1 MSKQHKQIKKK
12 VMKKIF
18 LSLMLVAGLS
28 LGLYASPAKG
38 EGHRGGKL
46 RGMKELNLSQE
57 QQEQLKSIHK
67 DFASK
72 FKDLREDNSISK
84 DVKREKA
91 KELVA
96 AKQDRV
102 KGILTPEQQSKWEK
116 SKEQRNK
123 FAQKDDRKKFR
134 KEHRSDAR
142 KGDRN
147 NQRKGKDRM
156 AFLDLNS
163 EQKTKIDALDK
174 DFKEKTKALRSE
186 QALSKEAKREKYQE
200 LAKAHKAEVSSIL
213 TAEQKAKMKDR
224 NFSSKGKKHRGHAAN
239 LSEEAKAELKSL
251 KDNFIKEKKAVEL
264 SRIAPDA
271 QKQRIK
277 ELREKY
283 RTERRKIVREELK
296 KRG

>member
-1 MSKQHKQIKKK
+1 MSKHHKQIKKK

-18 LSLMLVAGLS
+18 LSLMLIAGLS
-28 LGLYASPAKG
+28 LGIYASPARG

-84 DVKREKA
+84 EVKQEKV

-116 SKEQRNK
+116 SKEQRTK
-123 FAQKDDRKKFR
+123 FTQKDGRKKFR
-134 KEHRSDAR
+134 KEHRSHAY
-142 KGDRN
+142 KGERN
-147 NQRKGKDRM
+147 NHRKGKDRM
-156 AFLDLNS
+156 ASLDLNTD
-163 EQKTKIDALDK
+163 QKIKIDALDK
-174 DFKEKTKALRSE
+174 DFKEKAQALKNE
-186 QALSKEAKREKYQE
+186 QALSKEAKREKYKE

-224 NFSSKGKKHRGHAAN
+224 SFSSKDRNYKGHRAN
-239 LSEEAKAELKSL
+239 LSEEARAELKSL

-264 SRIAPDA
+264 SRIAPDM

-283 RTERRKIVREELK
+283 RTERRKIVGEELK
-296 KRG
+296 KKG